1 MDLIRI
7 TINRTANKQALLFD
21 EIPNKEAGL
30 SLKESEIG
38 IGIKKAKDIDDLFAQ
53 LETDDE

>member
-21 EIPNKEAGL
+21 EIPNKEAEL

-38 IGIKKAKDIDDLFAQ
+38 NGIKKAKDIDDLFAQ